1 MHGTISMARK
11 CMTGCTF
18 RGTKPDSSTFH
29 FPAFYHLM
37 NPCQH
42 FGSITLLPLII
53 GPKFFCIA
61 VRAGYTVP
69 IKKKGAQ
76 RIPSIQFNA
85 IVSRLARHEL
95 FS

>member
-69 IKKKGAQ
+69 IKKKVH
-76 RIPSIQFNA
+76 REFRRFNSMPSSL
-85 IVSRLARHEL
+85 V
-95 FS
+95 